1 MRKTK
6 ILASLAAVAVL
17 ILSLVVLASCSQPQQ
32 SSSSKEEKLEVAEVS
47 YTAKETEPFYVLLVG
62 DDSRTGTTEIAKAEY
77 ADGTGRSDT
86 IMLTRVDPSN
96 YQISLV
102 TIPRDTEDSIG
113 GTPTKINER
122 YRQGGIDDL
131 LNAVEGLTGV
141 RPRYYMSTTFVNFEK
156 AVDALGGLHMY
167 VPYNQSMKDI
177 VSGTQIEYA
186 AGEHDL
192 NGAEAL
198 VFARERKKYNDLNPV
213 GGEPLRQ
220 SNDRMIVQT
229 IVTKVIS
236 NASTASDVA
245 RALYPFVNSNWDVDS
260 FAAFVQD
267 FADHASQVKFV
278 SGTGPY
284 DGYTNSTA
292 GWLATRDTET
302 WAKIIEVVNA
312 GGDPNTVLQA
322 PTLY

>member
-1 MRKTK
+1 MKKTK

-17 ILSLVVLASCSQPQQ
+17 ALSLVVLASCSQPQQ
-32 SSSSKEEKLEVAEVS
+32 SSRSSEEKVEATE
-47 YTAKETEPFYVLLVG
+47 TNFAAKETEPFYVLFVG
-62 DDSRTGTTEIAKAEY
+62 DDSRTGTTEITKAEY

-86 IMLTRVDPSN
+86 IMLARIDPSN
-96 YQISLV
+96 YQITLV

-113 GTPTKINER
+113 GNPVKINER

-131 LNAVEGLTGV
+131 LSAVEGLTGV
-141 RPRYYMSTTFVNFEK
+141 KPRYYMSTTFVNFEK
-156 AVDALGGLHMY
+156 AIDTLGGLHMY

-198 VFARERKKYNDLNPV
+198 VFARERKKYNNLNPV

-236 NASTASDVA
+236 NANTAPDVA
-245 RALYPFVNSNWDVDS
+245 RALYPFVSSNWDVDS
-260 FAAFVQD
+260 FAAFAKD
-267 FADHASQVKFV
+267 FAEHASQVKFL

-284 DGYTNSTA
+284 DGYTNNTA
-292 GWLATRDTET
+292 GWLATRDTDT
-302 WAKIIEVVNA
+302 WAKIIDVVNA

-322 PTLY
+322 PSLY